1 MAKKKA
7 SKKMKA
13 HVFEVD
19 PKQIVPTNRKKK
31 PTTRTGIVAGIKC
44 DKNVNGCWF
53 WRMLAHNGETLAH
66 SEGYTSR
73 EACEQTVHPVADQ
86 LGIPCVWAL
95 VK

>member
-1 MAKKKA
+1 VAKKKA
-7 SKKMKA
+7 SKSK
-13 HVFEVD
+13 VRV
-19 PKQIVPTNRKKK
+19 
-31 PTTRTGIVAGIKC
+31 GIVAGIKC

-66 SEGYTSR
+66 SEGYVSR